1 MMQPVDPA
9 KLAAI
14 KPEISPVFDSSSEQE
29 WNNWEKRAEAERR
42 QARLKAGLERD
53 LEAKLG
59 IHKVILFTIKTLGV
73 CLIVVIVIRVIHLII
88 PFQEGWLSRADLA
101 EIDNLAKFAVSGAV
115 GSLLTRYLNKNV
127 GNEDVEIKP

>member
-1 MMQPVDPA
+1 MQPIDPA

-14 KPEISPVFDSSSEQE
+14 KPDISPVFDSSSEQE
-29 WNNWEKRAEAERR
+29 WSNWEKRTEAERR
-42 QARLKAGLERD
+42 QTRLAAGLERD

-73 CLIVVIVIRVIHLII
+73 CLIVIIIVRAIHLII
-88 PFQEGWLSRADLA
+88 PYDEGWLSHKEIA

-127 GNEDVEIKP
+127 GNEDVETRP